1 MRFVRRMSAEGA
13 RSSSSRAQQQ
23 GDDEGDEAFLRAFDD
38 YLMFDA
44 GELEF
49 LCSGERTSC
58 DGGGAAGAALGDQ
71 EEGDR
76 KKDGACFASRGCA

>member
-1 MRFVRRMSAEGA
+1 MSAEGA

-71 EEGDR
+71 EEGDPEKR
-76 KKDGACFASRGCA
+76 MARVSLLGDARD